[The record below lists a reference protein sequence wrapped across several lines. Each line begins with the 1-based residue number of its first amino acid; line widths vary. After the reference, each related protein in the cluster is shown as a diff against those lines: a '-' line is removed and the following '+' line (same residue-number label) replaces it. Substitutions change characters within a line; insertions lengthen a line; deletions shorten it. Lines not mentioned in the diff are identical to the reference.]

1 MAQCKIKIHLKK
13 VNLPVKHGLNKAV
26 VENKDLI
33 KHGLNNRAL
42 HKLYLKILS
51 KPKDVVV
58 L

>member
-33 KHGLNNRAL
+33 KHGLNNRAV
-42 HKLYLKILS
+42 HKA
-51 KPKDVVV
+51 VFENT
-58 L
+58 